1 MSYAIRDDPA
11 AGSGG
16 ATGGGSS
23 GGATAA
29 KDDSW
34 SPQTKA
40 SIAGGVGAAAVSY
53 FTGHKTKSA
62 AIVGGAAIAGGIAFK
77 MYNESGKSPMAVRAL
92 SDLWDESAKYAAACA
107 AGAAVGVLALGSS
120 AKSAAYV
127 AGGAALVSYFYG
139 KSLEKK

>member
-1 MSYAIRDDPA
+1 MSYAIRDDA
-11 AGSGG
+11 S
-16 ATGGGSS
+16 TGGGSS
-23 GGATAA
+23 GGTSGGTTPA
-29 KDDSW
+29 KDTSW
-34 SPQTKA
+34 SPQTKV

-62 AIVGGAAIAGGIAFK
+62 AIVGGAAIAGGIAYK
-77 MYNESGKSPMAVRAL
+77 MYNESGKSALAVRAL
-92 SDLWDESAKYAAACA
+92 SDLWDESAKYAAACGV
-107 AGAAVGVLALGSS
+107 GAAVGVLALGSS